1 MIPIENI
8 KRTYDKEVALILLCC
23 RVFLKT
29 AKSSELS
36 IFVEQNPPDWQTVYE
51 LSKIHRI
58 RPVVYETI
66 ISVDNLN
73 ARFKDQLK
81 HFFLNHSLYAFRC
94 QQKAAHMISLMKQHN
109 IPVQLYKGIHLSQLL
124 YNHLSI
130 REFGDMDFIVRKEDI
145 PRLVSVLKENGY
157 KIEGEELFISLKEDY
172 LARQKDVVCYADTP
186 EGTFLY
192 EFHYKP
198 AGPYLSMDISFE
210 DLLPSNWQIGDE
222 FSGCDYLPLVT
233 VNHGLT
239 DLYPS
244 LRCMMDIAVLIQKGT
259 ANQHYRIDQKLGGYY
274 ALNAYIVKQLF
285 NIDSNTLPFQRNQ
298 KLTTSLG
305 KKITHGLLKK
315 KEAVRVPTST
325 ILKASFLLRNGLSEK
340 LKLIKAAIKY
350 MLTPNYQTAPAAQ
363 LKYRWVYLLFRPS
376 QLWQYIKR
384 HV

>member
-1 MIPIENI
+1 MIPIQDIQQKYGTEI
-8 KRTYDKEVALILLCC
+8 ALVLLCC

-29 AKSSELS
+29 EKSLVLGSF
-36 IFVEQNPPDWQTVYE
+36 IEQHPPDWQTVYE

-58 RPVVYETI
+58 RPIVYETVI
-66 ISVDNLN
+66 AADHLN
-73 ARFKDQLK
+73 AQFKQQLK
-81 HFFLNHSLYAFRC
+81 QFFLNHSLHAFHC
-94 QQKAAHMISLMKQHN
+94 QQKATRMISLMKQHN

-130 REFGDMDFIVRKEDI
+130 REFGDMDFIVREEDI

-157 KIEGEELFISLKEDY
+157 QIEGEELFTSFKEGY
-172 LARQKDVVCYADTP
+172 LARQKDVVCFADTP

-192 EFHYKP
+192 EFHYKL
-198 AGPYLSMDISFE
+198 AGPYLSMNISFE
-210 DLLPSNWQIGDE
+210 DLLPPNWQIGDK

-244 LRCMMDIAVLIQKGT
+244 LRCMMDIAVLIQKCT
-259 ANQHYRIDQKLGGYY
+259 ANQYYRLDQKLGGYY
-274 ALNAYIVKQLF
+274 ALNAYITKRLF
-285 NIDSNTLPFQRNQ
+285 NIDSSTLPFQRNQ
-298 KLTTSLG
+298 KLITSLG
-305 KKITHGLLKK
+305 RKITHRLLKK
-315 KEAVRVPTST
+315 KEAERIPTSA
-325 ILKASFLLRNGLSEK
+325 ILKASFLLRNGVSEK

-363 LKYRWVYLLFRPS
+363 FKYRWRYMLFRPLR
-376 QLWQYIKR
+376 LWQYVKR